1 MFEREARLETKFSIV
16 VSTIILSML
25 LALGVARIVHSQPA
39 VIPTQA
45 TEEMLN

>member
-1 MFEREARLETKFSIV
+1 MFERLERLEVKFSLV

-25 LALGVARIVHSQPA
+25 LALGVGRIVHSRPA